1 MKENQVGVQTADTQT
16 AAKKVNTLVQITDR
30 LYELF
35 DNIKIRFSVLAVAL
49 AVLLYLPMR
58 SSMYFMEV
66 MTNVWFYVVMCLGLN
81 IIVGFAGLL
90 SLGYAAFFA
99 VGAYTTGILI
109 LKYGMSFW
117 LTLPISALMA
127 VLAGLAIGTPTLKL
141 RSDYLAIVT
150 LGFGEMTRLAAR
162 NMAITGRATGL
173 VGISRPYF
181 FGLHLYKINHY
192 YYAFLALAILSIFV
206 SYRLMDS
213 RLGRAWKCIREDE
226 DAAEAMGINVV
237 AIRLYAFVLGSVF
250 GALAGSFMAVKMT
263 AISPDSFLFTQSV
276 NILLAVVLGGMGK
289 IPGVI
294 LGAFVMV
301 IFPEVFRGI
310 GQYRMLIFG
319 LVLLI
324 LMIYRPQGLWPDR
337 SGTISSKVKDK
348 TCKDEV
354 I

>member
-1 MKENQVGVQTADTQT
+1 MKENQNGLQTVATQT
-16 AAKKVNTLVQITDR
+16 AKKRSNPFGKLTNR

-35 DNIKIRFSVLAVAL
+35 DNKKIRYITLAVAI
-49 AVLLYLPMR
+49 AVLLYLPMKTN
-58 SSMYFMEV
+58 MYFMEV

-99 VGAYTTGILI
+99 VGAYTTGIMI
-109 LKYGMSFW
+109 LRYGINFW
-117 LTLPISALMA
+117 ITLPVSVIMA
-127 VLAGLAIGTPTLKL
+127 IIAGLAIGTPTLKL

-162 NMAITGRATGL
+162 NLEITGRATGL
-173 VGISRPYF
+173 VGISRPSI
-181 FGLHLYKINHY
+181 FGMTLYRINHF
-192 YYAFLALAILSIFV
+192 YYAFLALAILAIFV
-206 SYRLMDS
+206 SYRLNDS

-237 AIRLYAFVLGSVF
+237 AIRLYAFIIGSVF
-250 GALAGSFMAVKMT
+250 GAIAGSFMAVKMT

-276 NILLAVVLGGMGK
+276 MILLAVVLGGMGK

-294 LGAFVMV
+294 LGAFAMV

-319 LVLLI
+319 LILLVI
-324 LMIYRPQGLWPDR
+324 MIYRPQGLWPDR
-337 SGTISSKVKDK
+337 DIGDIKKEKICDS
-348 TCKDEV
+348 EV
-354 I
+354 N

>member
-1 MKENQVGVQTADTQT
+1 MKENQVDIQT
-16 AAKKVNTLVQITDR
+16 AAAQTATKQKNPLVQLIDR

-35 DNIKIRFSVLAVAL
+35 DNKKIRFIVLAAAV

-58 SSMYFMEV
+58 TSMYFMEV

-109 LKYGMSFW
+109 LHYGVNFW
-117 LTLPISALMA
+117 LTLPVSVLMA
-127 VLAGLAIGTPTLKL
+127 VIAGLAIGTPTLKL

-162 NMAITGRATGL
+162 NLEITGRATGL
-173 VGISRPYF
+173 VGISRPSI
-181 FGLHLYKINHY
+181 FGMTLYKINHF
-192 YYAFLALAILSIFV
+192 YYAFLLLAILAIFV
-206 SYRLMDS
+206 SYRLQDS
-213 RLGRAWKCIREDE
+213 RIGRAWKCIREDE

-237 AIRLYAFVLGSVF
+237 AIRLFAFVIGSVF

-276 NILLAVVLGGMGK
+276 MILLAVVLGGMGK

-294 LGAFVMV
+294 LGAFAMV

-319 LVLLI
+319 LLLLV
-324 LMIYRPQGLWPDR
+324 LMIYRPQGLWPER
-337 SGTISSKVKDK
+337 SGGYSAKGKI
-348 TCKDEV
+348 
-354 I
+354 

>member
-1 MKENQVGVQTADTQT
+1 MKTN
-16 AAKKVNTLVQITDR
+16 
-30 LYELF
+30 
-35 DNIKIRFSVLAVAL
+35 
-49 AVLLYLPMR
+49 
-58 SSMYFMEV
+58 MYFMEV

-99 VGAYTTGILI
+99 VGAYTTGIMI
-109 LKYGMSFW
+109 LRYGINFW
-117 LTLPISALMA
+117 ITLPVSVIMA
-127 VLAGLAIGTPTLKL
+127 IVAGLAIGTPTLKL

-162 NMAITGRATGL
+162 NLEITGRATGL
-173 VGISRPYF
+173 VGISRPSI
-181 FGLHLYKINHY
+181 FGMTLYRINHF
-192 YYAFLALAILSIFV
+192 YYAFLALAILAIFV
-206 SYRLMDS
+206 SYRLNDS

-237 AIRLYAFVLGSVF
+237 AIRLYAFIIGSVF
-250 GALAGSFMAVKMT
+250 GAIAGSFMAVKMT

-276 NILLAVVLGGMGK
+276 MILLAVVLGGMGK

-294 LGAFVMV
+294 LGAFAMV

-319 LVLLI
+319 LILLVI
-324 LMIYRPQGLWPDR
+324 MIYRPQGLWPDR
-337 SGTISSKVKDK
+337 DIGDIKKEKICDS
-348 TCKDEV
+348 EV
-354 I
+354 N

>member
-1 MKENQVGVQTADTQT
+1 MKDNKTGLQTAATQT
-16 AAKKVNTLVQITDR
+16 AKKQNNPFAQIIDK

-35 DNIKIRFSVLAVAL
+35 DNKKIRYSVLIATVS
-49 AVLLYLPMR
+49 VLLFLPFKTN
-58 SSMYFMEV
+58 MYFMEV
-66 MTNVWFYVVMCLGLN
+66 MTSVWFNVVLCLGLN

-99 VGAYTTGILI
+99 VGAYTTGIMI
-109 LKYGMSFW
+109 LHYGINFW
-117 LTLPISALMA
+117 LTLPVSMLMA
-127 VLAGLAIGTPTLKL
+127 IIAGLAIGAPTLKL

-162 NMAITGRATGL
+162 NLEITGRATGL
-173 VGISRPYF
+173 VGISRPSF
-181 FGLHLYKINHY
+181 LGINLYKINHF
-192 YYAFLALAILSIFV
+192 YYAFLALAIIAIIV
-206 SYRLMDS
+206 SYRLFDS

-237 AIRLYAFVLGSVF
+237 AVRLYAFVIGSVF
-250 GALAGSFMAVKMT
+250 GALAGSFMAIKMT
-263 AISPDSFLFTQSV
+263 AISPESFLFTQSV
-276 NILLAVVLGGMGK
+276 MILLAVVLGGMGK

-319 LVLLI
+319 LVLLV

-337 SGTISSKVKDK
+337 TIGETPKDK
-348 TCKDEV
+348 ICADEV
-354 I
+354 K

>member
-1 MKENQVGVQTADTQT
+1 MKDKVVGLQTADTQ
-16 AAKKVNTLVQITDR
+16 ADIKRENPLVQLIDR

-35 DNIKIRFSVLAVAL
+35 DNKKIRFSVIAVAVAML
-49 AVLLYLPMR
+49 IYLPMKAN
-58 SSMYFMEV
+58 MYVTEV

-99 VGAYTTGILI
+99 VGAYTSGILI
-109 LKYGMSFW
+109 LRYGISFW
-117 LTLPISALMA
+117 LTLPVSVIMA
-127 VLAGLAIGTPTLKL
+127 VIAGLAIGAPTLKL

-173 VGISRPYF
+173 VGISRPSF
-181 FGLHLYKINHY
+181 FGINLYKIHHY
-192 YYAFLALAILSIFV
+192 YYAFFTLAIIAIFV
-206 SYRLMDS
+206 SYRLYDS
-213 RLGRAWKCIREDE
+213 RMGRAWKCIREDE

-237 AIRLYAFVLGSVF
+237 AVRLYAFVLGSVF
-250 GALAGSFMAVKMT
+250 GALAGSFMAIKMT

-324 LMIYRPQGLWPDR
+324 LMIYRPQGLWPER
-337 SGTISSKVKDK
+337 SGGGPIEEK